1 MSRLHSAEEVRRYDM
16 MKLGVLLLL
25 LVLLGLTWYATRDL
39 LPAGNDQAVE
49 SIAQTTPPAATS
61 AAEGVTPSSATA
73 PVVSAPSGP
82 QQSGNV
88 TLTGSAEPGAQINI
102 LVNGRPAG
110 AAIAG
115 VDGSWS
121 ASMDLPAGTYSVEAQ
136 TVDNVGV
143 VTDTSAPVEVVVA
156 DDVVPA
162 TEAGPSEAPTP
173 VFDAAAGTY
182 TYSGVA
188 GPGET
193 VVITANGVAIGSST
207 ADPAGNWLIVVPA
220 GAVSGDIQVQTTSS
234 TVTVEEVATAGAPTP
249 AEGAPPAGTQTVGQL
264 LAGLP
269 QFSSFMTA
277 VDLSGLRATLDETRN
292 YTVFAPTNDVFAALP
307 QQVIDALLANPAVL
321 SEILQYHVTFGRYLA
336 ADLAVVAPS
345 TLNGRLLTISTQGD
359 SLTVNNANVTV
370 TDLVADNGVVHA
382 IDRLLLPPLAEGIR
396 PPVIDTSGVSTF
408 TGTFLT
414 IVGTAE
420 PGRTVLVELNG
431 EPFGQPATVAPETT
445 WSVAGDVTPGE
456 YVILAYMLGE
466 NGVLEAI
473 SSPITLQVQ

>member
-143 VTDTSAPVEVVVA
+143 VTDTSAPVDVVVA

-162 TEAGPSEAPTP
+162 TEAGPSDAPT
-173 VFDAAAGTY
+173 
-182 TYSGVA
+182 
-188 GPGET
+188 E
-193 VVITANGVAIGSST
+193 
-207 ADPAGNWLIVVPA
+207 
-220 GAVSGDIQVQTTSS
+220 
-234 TVTVEEVATAGAPTP
+234 
-249 AEGAPPAGTQTVGQL
+249 
-264 LAGLP
+264 
-269 QFSSFMTA
+269 
-277 VDLSGLRATLDETRN
+277 
-292 YTVFAPTNDVFAALP
+292 
-307 QQVIDALLANPAVL
+307 
-321 SEILQYHVTFGRYLA
+321 
-336 ADLAVVAPS
+336 
-345 TLNGRLLTISTQGD
+345 
-359 SLTVNNANVTV
+359 
-370 TDLVADNGVVHA
+370 
-382 IDRLLLPPLAEGIR
+382 
-396 PPVIDTSGVSTF
+396 
-408 TGTFLT
+408 
-414 IVGTAE
+414 
-420 PGRTVLVELNG
+420 
-431 EPFGQPATVAPETT
+431 
-445 WSVAGDVTPGE
+445 
-456 YVILAYMLGE
+456 
-466 NGVLEAI
+466 
-473 SSPITLQVQ
+473 